1 VTPLGFLL
9 VMLSEGCSAAGQIL
23 FKRAMA
29 HDQTRMA
36 LVLTIGIIAK
46 AVGVFLWV
54 GVMSRVQLSYLYPFD
69 AFSGVLLM
77 IAASLFLKEKMT
89 PSLWVGVVLICTGVL
104 LVSRS

>member
-1 VTPLGFLL
+1 MTPLGFLL
-9 VMLSEGCSAAGQIL
+9 TMLSESAGAAGQIL

-29 HDQTRMA
+29 HDQKRMA
-36 LVLTIGIIAK
+36 LILTLGIIAK
-46 AVGVFLWV
+46 AAGVFLWV

-77 IAASLFLKEKMT
+77 FAASIFLKEKMT